1 MNSSDPLLRLNYAEF
16 LDDTSKILKSN
27 KNNTTIIYSGDIT
40 DLQSIAGCSVSF
52 AGISYTVINKIKR
65 DFDTHFF
72 LKPWRGIK
80 QKLEELLEKRLS
92 LKQRQISVIVGS
104 LQSLHDL
111 GYLPVEVYSL
121 DEGARLSSRQP
132 CVTVKVIGDFY
143 WLRAQLARI
152 IVQELNF
159 WQECTLSTAGYK
171 KAISRWY
178 SLLCPSNVDY
188 TNGAIESSGC
198 KCIDTGI
205 ADKISAAWAMQM
217 RYTYNLNA
225 DYHIKD
231 LYREADSVAP
241 RSIVFCTSLAAIA
254 DTYKDVSVIVPYNVW
269 NEYDFEG
276 DYLGI
281 RTMLDERAAKGL
293 ILGLHSGTS
302 LRRKKYLKDIY
313 SLFSGPDNSKRYKTI
328 HPGLKL
334 VLGGIKSIYEMESI
348 FNSLHTEGFAVDN
361 VILEVTN
368 LSLSSL
374 TENVPED
381 YKSYSEFT
389 ANNSPVRLK
398 PDDKAIINTFRKRFS
413 NGAVYRQFLTDVK
426 MNLIQN
432 L

>member
-16 LDDTSKILKSN
+16 LSDTSKLLKSN
-27 KNNTTIIYSGDIT
+27 NHNTTVIYSGDLT
-40 DLQSIAGCSVSF
+40 DLQRIAGRSVSF
-52 AGISYTVINKIKR
+52 AGISYTVINRIKR

-80 QKLEELLEKRLS
+80 QKLEELLSKRLG
-92 LKQRQISVIVGS
+92 LKQRQIGVIVGS

-111 GYLPVEVYSL
+111 GYLPAEVYSL
-121 DEGARLSSRQP
+121 DEGTRLSSRQP
-132 CVTVKVIGDFY
+132 CVTVKVSGDFY

-159 WQECTLSTAGYK
+159 WQECTLATTGYK
-171 KAISRWY
+171 KSIARWY
-178 SLLCPSNVDY
+178 SMLCPANVDY

-198 KCIDTGI
+198 KCGDPGT
-205 ADKISAAWAMQM
+205 ADKLSAAWAMQM

-225 DYHIKD
+225 DRYIKD
-231 LYREADSVAP
+231 TYREADAVEP
-241 RSIVFCTSLAAIA
+241 RSIIFCTSLAAIA
-254 DTYKDVSVIVPYNVW
+254 DTYRDVSVIVPYNVW
-269 NEYDFEG
+269 SIYDFEG
-276 DYLGI
+276 DYLDI
-281 RTMLDERAAKGL
+281 RALLDERAAKGL
-293 ILGLHSGTS
+293 ILGLHGGTS
-302 LRRKKYLKDIY
+302 IRRKNYLKDIY
-313 SLFSGPDNSKRYKTI
+313 SRFSGPDNSKRYKTI

-334 VLGGIKSIYEMESI
+334 VLGGVKSICEVESI
-348 FNSLHTEGFAVDN
+348 FNSMHIDGFAADN

-374 TENVPED
+374 TENVSEE
-381 YKSYSEFT
+381 YKAYSEFT

-398 PDDKAIINTFRKRFS
+398 PADKAIISTFRKRFS
-413 NGAVYRQFLTDVK
+413 NGAIYRQFLTDVK

>member
-16 LDDTSKILKSN
+16 LGDTSKILKSN
-27 KNNTTIIYSGDIT
+27 NNTTIIYSGDIT
-40 DLQSIAGCSVSF
+40 DLQSLAGCSVSF
-52 AGISYTVINKIKR
+52 AGISYTVVNRIKR

-72 LKPWRGIK
+72 LKPWRSIK
-80 QKLEELLEKRLS
+80 QKLEELLDKRLR
-92 LKQRQISVIVGS
+92 LKPRQIGVIVGS

-111 GYLPVEVYSL
+111 GYLPAEVYSL

-143 WLRAQLARI
+143 WLRTQLARI

-159 WQECTLSTAGYK
+159 WQECTLATTGYK
-171 KAISRWY
+171 KSIARWY
-178 SLLCPSNVDY
+178 NLLCPSNVDY
-188 TNGAIESSGC
+188 MNGAIESSGC
-198 KCIDTGI
+198 KCGDPGT
-205 ADKISAAWAMQM
+205 ADKLSAAWAMQM

-225 DYHIKD
+225 DRHIKD
-231 LYREADSVAP
+231 MYREADSVEP
-241 RSIVFCTSLAAIA
+241 RSMIFCTSLAAIA

-269 NEYDFEG
+269 NMYDFEG
-276 DYLGI
+276 DHLNIG
-281 RTMLDERAAKGL
+281 TLLDERAEKGL

-334 VLGGIKSIYEMESI
+334 VLGGVKSISEMESI
-348 FNSLHTEGFAVDN
+348 FSSLHTEGFAADN
-361 VILEVTN
+361 VILEVTD
-368 LSLSSL
+368 LSLGSL
-374 TENVPED
+374 AENVPED
-381 YKSYSEFT
+381 YKTYSEFT
-389 ANNSPVRLK
+389 ANNSPIRLK
-398 PDDKAIINTFRKRFS
+398 PSDKAVINTLRKRFS
-413 NGAVYRQFLTDVK
+413 NGAIYRQFLTDVK